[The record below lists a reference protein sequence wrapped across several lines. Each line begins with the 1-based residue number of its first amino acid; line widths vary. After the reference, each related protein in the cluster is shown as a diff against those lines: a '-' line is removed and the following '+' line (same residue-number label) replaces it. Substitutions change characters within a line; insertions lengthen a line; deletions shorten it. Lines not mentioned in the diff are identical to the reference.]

1 MIFKSITITN
11 LFSYYRENVFDLST
25 SPEFGKNIVV
35 LMGRN
40 GGGKTSFINSVK
52 LLFLGP
58 AEEIRRTVQRRRIP
72 TEKQYIC
79 GIDNE
84 WAGILNVKAKNA
96 NINSCGVKISW
107 ESGDGVVVAERTWT
121 INSNNNNYDTQ
132 LTVSTAYKGD
142 IQGEAAKNYLE
153 QCLPKAYVPYFF
165 FDGEEVQALA
175 EANSNEIIQTMERL
189 LNIRPLENVQ
199 NQLHDLRREWEK
211 ASMDK
216 EKKRQLIEAEAELN
230 GKMAKQEQLIQIV
243 SDTEVKVSESQEL
256 LEKIKRNLQ
265 LLWAIPSKT
274 SEAKL
279 EEQKR
284 QREERQKE
292 ILSNLA
298 DGWHRDSFLRVLPE
312 LVEKSLKAAET
323 ITQTNIGTHTEF
335 LVSLKQRL
343 PAIFTSPPFPSP
355 RLEQSQVAFYQK
367 RIQKELEVFSV
378 DDKHDTLFDIDGHRA
393 INLSRVLAA
402 YHLSRKPALQIQ
414 EKLFEAQVIKNELFE
429 IEKQL
434 HDTGSLSQRQQ
445 EEYDRLQEQEN
456 ETKSN
461 LLDLKLQLNLSLNEG
476 KYIDREITTCL
487 NKIKVIQQDLD
498 MAQTMRLQYDF
509 AKRLINILEE
519 VKKRLKIQKRQELE
533 ETYNKHLKR
542 LLDSN
547 TLINHI
553 DIDDHFAIAYKDS
566 NGEKIGLSSI
576 SAGMKQLSATA
587 LLWALKDVS
596 GRDFPIIID
605 TPLGRIDRKHQDNL
619 LREYYPNVGKQMIL
633 LPTDSELDDR
643 KHAML
648 EMHICRE
655 YSLDN
660 PDGQETKVE
669 SINA

>member
-11 LFSYYRENVFDLST
+11 LFSYYGENVFDLST
-25 SPEFGKNIVV
+25 SPEVGKNIVV

-58 AEEIRRTVQRRRIP
+58 AEEIRRTVQRRRTP
-72 TEKQYIC
+72 TEKLYIC

-84 WAGILNVKAKNA
+84 WAGILNVKAKNN
-96 NINSCGVKISW
+96 NINNCGIKISW
-107 ESGDGVVVAERTWT
+107 ESGDGAVIAERTWT
-121 INSNNNNYDTQ
+121 INVNNNTYKEQ

-142 IQGEAAKNYLE
+142 LQGESAKNYLE

-165 FDGEEVQALA
+165 FDGEEVQSLA

-189 LNIRPLENVQ
+189 LNIRPLENLQ
-199 NQLHDLRREWEK
+199 EQLRLLRREWEK

-216 EKKRQLIEAEAELN
+216 EKERQLIEAEAELN
-230 GKMAKQEQLIQIV
+230 GKNAKKEQLNQQI
-243 SDTEVKVSESQEL
+243 SDTEVNIAESQED
-256 LEKIKRNLQ
+256 LEKIQRNLH
-265 LLWAIPSKT
+265 LLWAIPSQT
-274 SEAKL
+274 SEVRL
-279 EEQKR
+279 EEKKKQKV
-284 QREERQKE
+284 ERQKE

-323 ITQTNIGTHTEF
+323 ITQNNIGTHAEF
-335 LVSLKQRL
+335 LASLKQRL

-378 DDKHDTLFDIDGHRA
+378 EDKHNSLLDIDGYRA
-393 INLSRVLAA
+393 ITLSRVLTT
-402 YHLSRKPALQIQ
+402 YRPSLKPALQIQ
-414 EKLFEAQVIKNELFE
+414 EKLSEAKSINNEIFE

-434 HDTGSLSQRQQ
+434 HDTGTLSQRQQ
-445 EEYDRLQEQEN
+445 EEYSRLQDQEK
-456 ETKSN
+456 ETKDGLMN
-461 LLDLKLQLNLSLNEG
+461 LQLQLNLALRESKLN
-476 KYIDREITTCL
+476 DREITTCI
-487 NKIKVIQQDLD
+487 NKIKDIEKALEIAQDH
-498 MAQTMRLQYDF
+498 RLQYDF
-509 AKRLINILEE
+509 AKSLINILEE
-519 VKKRLKIQKRQELE
+519 VKKRLKVQKRQELE
-533 ETYNKHLKR
+533 DTYNRYLKR

-553 DIDDHFAIAYKDS
+553 EIDDHFAIAYKDN
-566 NGEKIGLSSI
+566 NGEKIGLSTI

-596 GRDFPIIID
+596 GKDIPIIID
-605 TPLGRIDRKHQDNL
+605 TPMGRIDRQHQDNL

-648 EMHICRE
+648 KPHICRE
-655 YSLDN
+655 YTLDN

-669 SINA
+669 SLNA

>member
-25 SPEFGKNIVV
+25 SPEVGKNIVV

-58 AEEIRRTVQRRRIP
+58 AEEIRRTVQRRRTP

-96 NINSCGVKISW
+96 NINNCGVKISW

-153 QCLPKAYVPYFF
+153 QCLPKAYVPFFF
-165 FDGEEVQALA
+165 FDGEEVQTLA

-230 GKMAKQEQLIQIV
+230 GKKAKQEQLIQII
-243 SDTEVKVSESQEL
+243 SDTEVKVSESHEL

-274 SEAKL
+274 SEVKL
-279 EEQKR
+279 EEQKK

-335 LVSLKQRL
+335 LESLKQRL

-355 RLEQSQVAFYQK
+355 RLEQSQIAFYQK

-378 DDKHDTLFDIDGHRA
+378 EDKHDTLFDIDGHRA
-393 INLSRVLAA
+393 INLSRVLAG

-445 EEYDRLQEQEN
+445 DEYNRLQEQEN
-456 ETKSN
+456 EIKTS
-461 LLDLKLQLNLSLNEG
+461 LLDLRLQLNLSQNEG
-476 KYIDREITTCL
+476 KNIDREITTCL
-487 NKIKVIQQDLD
+487 NKIKVIEQDLD
-498 MAQTMRLQYDF
+498 MAQNMRLQYDF

-553 DIDDHFAIAYKDS
+553 DIDDHFAITYRDS
-566 NGEKIGLSSI
+566 NGEQIGLSSI

-648 EMHICRE
+648 EMYICRE

-669 SINA
+669 SLNA